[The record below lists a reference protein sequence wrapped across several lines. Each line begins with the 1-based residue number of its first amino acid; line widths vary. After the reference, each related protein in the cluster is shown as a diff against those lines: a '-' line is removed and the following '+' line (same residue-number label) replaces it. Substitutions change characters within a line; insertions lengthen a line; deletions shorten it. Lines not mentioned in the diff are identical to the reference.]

1 MHPILIKNAD
11 VYAPEHLGTR
21 DIFLAGGKIVAMAE
35 KLDVTLP
42 DLEVIDAAGY
52 IVAPGLVDQHIHI
65 TGGGGEGG
73 WHSRCPEL
81 VFSELVKAGVT
92 TFLGVSGTDSM
103 TRSVENLLAKVRG
116 LKNEGAS
123 GWMWT
128 SNYAYPVTTITK
140 DVRTDMLAIPEV
152 LGVKIALGDHRS
164 SFPNQHEIMQILAD
178 VRVSGM
184 LTGKTGFLHVHLGDF
199 PYSFDIFDECVAQ
212 GMPIKHIRPTHECVA
227 QGMPIKHIRPTHVA
241 RHPEVFRR
249 ACEFAKKGGFID
261 ITTGGGNY
269 MGSAADAVRAALA
282 DGVPFD
288 RITLSSDGHGSMPRF
303 NEAGEMVGLGIGSIM
318 CDIETIRELKD
329 ELGVEKALTPMTKT
343 VAGALGLE
351 TKGGIAVGKD
361 ADILFLTKDLD
372 IDWVFMMG
380 KVAMRKGEVV
390 MKGAF
395 EE

>member
-212 GMPIKHIRPTHECVA
+212 GMPIKHIRPTH
-227 QGMPIKHIRPTHVA
+227 VA

-282 DGVPFD
+282 ADVPFD

-380 KVAMRKGEVV
+380 KVAMRKGEIV

>member
-212 GMPIKHIRPTHECVA
+212 GMPIKHIRPTH
-227 QGMPIKHIRPTHVA
+227 VA

-282 DGVPFD
+282 ADVPFD

-318 CDIETIRELKD
+318 CDIETLRELKD

>member
-21 DIFLAGGKIVAMAE
+21 DIFIAGGKIVAMAE

-199 PYSFDIFDECVAQ
+199 AYSFDIFD
-212 GMPIKHIRPTHECVA
+212 ECVA

-282 DGVPFD
+282 ADVPFD

-361 ADILFLTKDLD
+361 ADILFLTKDFD

-380 KVAMRKGEVV
+380 KVAMRKGKVV

>member
-212 GMPIKHIRPTHECVA
+212 GMPIKHIRPTH
-227 QGMPIKHIRPTHVA
+227 VA

-329 ELGVEKALTPMTKT
+329 DLGVEKALTPMTKT

>member
-52 IVAPGLVDQHIHI
+52 IVAPGLIDQHIHI

-212 GMPIKHIRPTHECVA
+212 GMPIKHIRPTH
-227 QGMPIKHIRPTHVA
+227 VA

-361 ADILFLTKDLD
+361 ADLLFLTKDFEPE
-372 IDWVFMMG
+372 WVFMMG
-380 KVAMRKGEVV
+380 KVAMRQGEVV

>member
-21 DIFLAGGKIVAMAE
+21 DLFIAGGKIVAMAE

-52 IVAPGLVDQHIHI
+52 IVAPGLIDQHIHI

-178 VRVSGM
+178 IRVSGM

-199 PYSFDIFDECVAQ
+199 AYSFDIFD
-212 GMPIKHIRPTHECVA
+212 ECVA

-282 DGVPFD
+282 ADVPFD

-329 ELGVEKALTPMTKT
+329 ELGIEKALTPMTKT

-351 TKGGIAVGKD
+351 SKGGIAVGKD
-361 ADILFLTKDLD
+361 ADLLFLTKDFD

-380 KVAMRKGEVV
+380 KVAMRQGEVV

>member
-212 GMPIKHIRPTHECVA
+212 GMPIKHIRPTH
-227 QGMPIKHIRPTHVA
+227 VA

-288 RITLSSDGHGSMPRF
+288 RITLSSDGHGSMPCF

-361 ADILFLTKDLD
+361 ADLLFLTKDFEPE
-372 IDWVFMMG
+372 WVFMMG
-380 KVAMRKGEVV
+380 KVAMRQGEVV

>member
-11 VYAPEHLGTR
+11 VYAPEHIGTR
-21 DIFLAGGKIVAMAE
+21 DLFLAGGKIVAMAE

-199 PYSFDIFDECVAQ
+199 PYSFDIFDECVA
-212 GMPIKHIRPTHECVA
+212 H
-227 QGMPIKHIRPTHVA
+227 GMPIKHIRPTHVA

-361 ADILFLTKDLD
+361 ADLLFLTKDFEPE
-372 IDWVFMMG
+372 WVFMMG
-380 KVAMRKGEVV
+380 KVAMRQGEVV

>member
-128 SNYAYPVTTITK
+128 SNYAYPVTTVTK

-199 PYSFDIFDECVAQ
+199 PYSFDIFD
-212 GMPIKHIRPTHECVA
+212 ECVA

-361 ADILFLTKDLD
+361 ADLLFLTKDLD

-380 KVAMRKGEVV
+380 KVAMRQGEVV

>member
-152 LGVKIALGDHRS
+152 LGAKIALGDHRS

-199 PYSFDIFDECVAQ
+199 PYSFDIFD
-212 GMPIKHIRPTHECVA
+212 ECVA

>member
-212 GMPIKHIRPTHECVA
+212 GMPIKHIRPTH
-227 QGMPIKHIRPTHVA
+227 VA

-282 DGVPFD
+282 DSVPFD

-361 ADILFLTKDLD
+361 ADLLFLTKDFEPE
-372 IDWVFMMG
+372 WVFMMG
-380 KVAMRKGEVV
+380 KVAMRQGEVV

>member
-212 GMPIKHIRPTHECVA
+212 GMPIKHIRPTH
-227 QGMPIKHIRPTHVA
+227 VA

-303 NEAGEMVGLGIGSIM
+303 NDAGEMVGLGIGSIM

-361 ADILFLTKDLD
+361 ADLLFLTKDFEPE
-372 IDWVFMMG
+372 WVFMMG
-380 KVAMRKGEVV
+380 KVAMRQGEVV

>member
-212 GMPIKHIRPTHECVA
+212 GMPIKHIRPTH
-227 QGMPIKHIRPTHVA
+227 VA

-261 ITTGGGNY
+261 MTTGGGNY

>member
-212 GMPIKHIRPTHECVA
+212 GMPIKHIRPTH
-227 QGMPIKHIRPTHVA
+227 VA

-303 NEAGEMVGLGIGSIM
+303 NEVGEMVGLGIGSIM

>member
-212 GMPIKHIRPTHECVA
+212 GMPIKHIRPTH
-227 QGMPIKHIRPTHVA
+227 VA

-282 DGVPFD
+282 DSVPFD

>member
-212 GMPIKHIRPTHECVA
+212 GMPIKHIRPTH
-227 QGMPIKHIRPTHVA
+227 VA

-269 MGSAADAVRAALA
+269 MGSAADAVRTALA

-361 ADILFLTKDLD
+361 ADLLFLTKDLD